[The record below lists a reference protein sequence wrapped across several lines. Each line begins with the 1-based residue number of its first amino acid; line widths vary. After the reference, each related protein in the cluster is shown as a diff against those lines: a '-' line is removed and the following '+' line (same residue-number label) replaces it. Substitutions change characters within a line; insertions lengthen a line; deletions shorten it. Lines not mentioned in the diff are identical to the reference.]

1 MVLHWKRFTV
11 VGVAALALALAALG
25 GSIGQAEPG
34 ANWLVKGTK
43 VSALLKPKVLVQ
55 EVEETEKLPLRVL
68 FFAFGM
74 NMDYRCA
81 KLEPIEFALLTEGS
95 STGKILFSGCKLVVE
110 GMEIAACAPEIEGK
124 FGLVETVK
132 LKALLV
138 LHKLKDGTTDPLI
151 RVEPSEGKIFATF
164 FASEECNFG
173 GGTIGGV
180 VYLKDHNGKLSTEGL
195 THLLEEGP
203 LTKIYFVEAEHPAT
217 LDGKVVLGLSGEHSK
232 LNWSGLPG

>member
-1 MVLHWKRFTV
+1 MVLHWKRYTA
-11 VGVAALALALAALG
+11 VGVAVLALALVALG
-25 GSIGQAEPG
+25 GSVGQAETG

-55 EVEETEKLPLRVL
+55 EVEEPEKLPLRVL
-68 FFAFGM
+68 FVLSGM
-74 NMDYRCA
+74 NVDYRCA

-95 STGKILFSGCKLVVE
+95 STGKVLFSGCKLYAEGVE
-110 GMEIAACAPEIEGK
+110 YAACAPEVGGK
-124 FGLVETVK
+124 LGLVETNK

-151 RVEPSEGKIFATF
+151 RIEPSEGKIFATF
-164 FASEECNFG
+164 FVSEECNFG

-180 VYLKDHNGKLSTEGL
+180 VYLKDHDGKLSTEGL
-195 THLLEEGP
+195 THLVEEGP
-203 LTKIYFVEAEHPAT
+203 LSKVYFVEEAHPAT
-217 LDGKVVLGLSGEHSK
+217 LDGKVVLALGGEHAK

>member
-1 MVLHWKRFTV
+1 MVLHWKRFTAA
-11 VGVAALALALAALG
+11 GVAALALALAILG
-25 GSIGQAEPG
+25 GSVGQAETG

-43 VSALLKPKVLVQ
+43 VSVFLKPKVLVQ
-55 EVEETEKLPLRVL
+55 EVEEPEKLPLRVL
-68 FFAFGM
+68 FVLGGL

-95 STGKILFSGCKLVVE
+95 STGKVLFSGCKLVVE
-110 GMEIAACAPEIEGK
+110 GVEYAACAPEIEGK
-124 FGLVETVK
+124 SGLVETTK

-164 FASEECNFG
+164 FANEECNFG

-180 VYLKDHNGKLSTEGL
+180 AYLKDHNGNLSTEGL
-195 THLLEEGP
+195 THLVEEGP
-203 LTKIYFVEAEHPAT
+203 LTKIYFVEEGHPAT
-217 LDGKVVLGLSGEHSK
+217 LDGKVVLGLSGEHSE